1 MLMPYPLQLRS
12 ISVKGAEDDELE
24 EEADWIDHTMKAYKK
39 QISSWK
45 KKIRASDYFP
55 RCLNL
60 RLRFIHWSTR
70 TTELLLKQHYHDLES
85 DEVGSE
91 RDDFKAGQPA
101 VPLTTTSYK
110 QKTAEVVPPD
120 C

>member
-1 MLMPYPLQLRS
+1 MGLIPGNMPFRPQIFYCH
-12 ISVKGAEDDELE
+12 EDILE
-24 EEADWIDHTMKAYKK
+24 IKEDHTMKAYKK

-60 RLRFIHWSTR
+60 GLHFIHWSTR
-70 TTELLLKQHYHDLES
+70 ATELLLKQHYHDLES
-85 DEVGSE
+85 DEAGSE
-91 RDDFKAGQPA
+91 RDDFKSGQPA
-101 VPLTTTSYK
+101 IPLTTTSYK
-110 QKTAEVVPPD
+110 QKTAEVIPPD

>member
-1 MLMPYPLQLRS
+1 
-12 ISVKGAEDDELE
+12 
-24 EEADWIDHTMKAYKK
+24 MKAYKK

-60 RLRFIHWSTR
+60 GLHFIHWSTR
-70 TTELLLKQHYHDLES
+70 ATELLLKQHYHDLES
-85 DEVGSE
+85 DEAGSE
-91 RDDFKAGQPA
+91 RDDFKSGQPA
-101 VPLTTTSYK
+101 IPLTTTSYK
-110 QKTAEVVPPD
+110 QKTAEVIPPD